1 MIFRLLPVI
10 LLMAFT
16 YSQPEE
22 RDIIIWKPAR
32 KLQWSDFKAPAPPNA
47 PNAALTSSGI
57 LMKFA
62 TNGTSLIF
70 EITCSFDRNNSWG
83 RVKTPHILSH
93 EQGHFDIAE
102 VHARKL
108 NKALSDYRFNA
119 QSVNKDVNAIYG
131 NVMEQLKQMQYEY
144 DTQTD
149 YSRNVP
155 QQKVWL
161 EKIDVYLESLDKYS
175 D

>member
-1 MIFRLLPVI
+1 
-10 LLMAFT
+10 MAFT
-16 YSQPEE
+16 YIQPQE
-22 RDIIIWKPAR
+22 RDVISWTSAR
-32 KLQWSDFKAPAPPNA
+32 KLQWSDFKAPPPPNA

-62 TNGTSLIF
+62 TNSSSLIF
-70 EITCSFDRNNSWG
+70 EITCSFDRNSSWG

-102 VHARKL
+102 IHARKL
-108 NKALSDYRFNA
+108 NKALSEYRFNA
-119 QSVNKDVNAIYG
+119 PSVSKDVNAIYRD
-131 NVMEQLKQMQYEY
+131 VMEELKQMQFEY
-144 DTQTD
+144 DSQTD

-161 EKIDVYLESLDKYS
+161 EKIDDYLKNLDKYA
-175 D
+175 DYVHVAN